1 MNEYDK
7 EILQVL
13 LEAGSEGISVQKISR
28 HVFNACNSF
37 FNPVDYNS
45 VHEYVLQYLQKNSK
59 LPTSLITRTS
69 LRGVYC
75 LNLANQQS
83 QQLVLQFKE
92 NMGENNGL
100 SSSDSTDSLELSLPL
115 F

>member
-92 NMGENNGL
+92 HTGENDGL
-100 SSSDSTDSLELSLPL
+100 SSSDLSDSMELSLPL